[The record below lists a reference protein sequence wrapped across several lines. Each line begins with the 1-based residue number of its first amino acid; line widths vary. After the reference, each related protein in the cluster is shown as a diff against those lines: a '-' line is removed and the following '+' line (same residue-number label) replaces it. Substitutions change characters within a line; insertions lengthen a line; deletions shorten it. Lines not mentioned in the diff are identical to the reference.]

1 MFWFPSTTYISGTG
15 QLDFSEFL
23 SVFTKNQQIDSEL
36 EMKKAFAVFD
46 KDEDGFISVEDLKSV
61 LTNLDQNFTEQEI
74 NDMVRETDTDG
85 DGKISYN
92 GEMCNTGLPL
102 IIHLKI
108 PGLFPDF
115 SLTFYSFPYPLTDTK
130 EKLFIFF
137 TLMG

>member
-1 MFWFPSTTYISGTG
+1 MCWFPSTTYISGTG

-23 SVFTKNQQIDSEL
+23 SVFTKNQQIDPEL

-92 GEMCNTGLPL
+92 GEMLYRVATYDSPQN
-102 IIHLKI
+102 
-108 PGLFPDF
+108 
-115 SLTFYSFPYPLTDTK
+115 SLTFYSFLYPLTETK
-130 EKLFIFF
+130 ENYFYSL
-137 TLMG
+137 L